1 MKLKIILIALLT
13 ACLGGCVAHAHGTP
27 TIAVGSTVSH
37 GTILVVTPPP
47 RVFHEGKW
55 LHYRS
60 HAYYY
65 RHNNVW
71 VRATSVPAH
80 VAHHHRAARSDQRAD
95 QSDHRSTRSERTAR
109 NDRTNHDRSRNN
121 HNSRNRRQR

>member
-1 MKLKIILIALLT
+1 MRFRIILIALLT

-71 VRATSVPAH
+71 VIASSVPPR
-80 VAHHHRAARSDQRAD
+80 VAHHHRALRQPGPDRHSTHSDRTVRS
-95 QSDHRSTRSERTAR
+95 
-109 NDRTNHDRSRNN
+109 DRTNHDRPRNS
-121 HNSRNRRQR
+121 HATRNRRQH